1 MLTERLEA
9 EYGKN
14 NPIFL
19 DEIFKA
25 MPEYSQQSIYRMI
38 ASAVKEKQLMKFEQ
52 GVYYLP
58 KIMEFGLAIPSVERV
73 VDKKYV
79 RNENETF
86 GVYGRWVMELNFD
99 LSTQVPNT
107 IEVITNNTSRAIR
120 EIEMR
125 GRRVVLRKSRLPITK
140 ENAEAYTVLEL
151 FSMMDM
157 REYSKRVRQ
166 SVFEYIKE
174 KNITKESLMKLAYAF
189 PAKAMRNLA
198 IGGVL
203 YEVV

>member
-1 MLTERLEA
+1 MFIERLEEA
-9 EYGKN
+9 YGKN

-25 MPEYSQQSIYRMI
+25 LPEYSKQSIYRLI
-38 ASAVKEKQLMKFEQ
+38 ASAVKEKQLMKFKK

-58 KIMEFGLAIPSVERV
+58 KIIEIGMCIPSVERV
-73 VDKKYV
+73 VVKKYL
-79 RNENETF
+79 RSENEVF
-86 GVYGRWVMELNFD
+86 GIYGRWIMELNFD

-120 EIEMR
+120 RFEIR

-140 ENAEAYTVLEL
+140 ENVSAYTLLEL

-174 KNITKESLMKLAYAF
+174 KNITKESLMKIAPAF
-189 PAKAMRNLA
+189 PARAMRNLVM
-198 IGGVL
+198 GGVL
-203 YEVV
+203 NEIA